1 MDDIPPL
8 HWCMASGREGR
19 VPGGRAD
26 ERKGVLA
33 NALSVSFLAVTVV
46 VVVVEAVAQSQTVS
60 I

>member
-1 MDDIPPL
+1 MR
-8 HWCMASGREGR
+8 GKREGGHL
-19 VPGGRAD
+19 GGGGERAE

-46 VVVVEAVAQSQTVS
+46 VVAVEAVAQSQTVS

>member
-8 HWCMASGREGR
+8 HWCMASGKEGR

-46 VVVVEAVAQSQTVS
+46 VVEAVAQSQTVS